1 MQKERH
7 QTTLDE
13 SNLKTIMLGIQEK
26 INDQTISE
34 DGQILNKLINDL
46 RPHFQQAGNE

>member
-13 SNLKTIMLGIQEK
+13 SNLKTIMLNLQEK

-34 DGQILNKLINDL
+34 DGQILTTLINDL
-46 RPHFQQAGNE
+46 RPHFSGAGNE